1 MTRQDMVPAREW
13 GGRLPV
19 AVVFPEAEPQA
30 LSTLGWQSVFQEL
43 GYDHGFYVERF
54 FWSDELE
61 KACSP
66 DSDKQLRHFP
76 LICFSLN
83 FEGDFLSLI
92 KILQAEEIPVCA
104 VERSDW
110 PLIMAGG
117 PIAFLNPF
125 PVLPSLDFLYVGES
139 EDKFRIIAK
148 EISRSWLSGR
158 TRDHALE
165 KIRALPGILVQGRK
179 NRVRRQISMT
189 QPGLLPHPVH
199 SRFVSSRSVFR
210 DSFLVEINRGCPYGC
225 RFCAAGFIYRPP
237 RVADL
242 DKLKRIIETGSPRKV
257 GLVGTALTDWEH
269 LRPFLDWLHSRK
281 IKFSLSSLRADGLD
295 MDFLRFLRHTGIRS
309 ITLAVEGISRTLRT
323 AINKHFNEDKFFQAV
338 ENISGLRFNTLKL
351 YFILGLPGETLDDF
365 HELELFLE
373 RLDQA
378 RKSGQG
384 GRSKGVELIS
394 ISASMFVPKPWTP
407 LQWAP
412 MDTEDVFLEK
422 TRRFKKICARYKGVR
437 FQAEKPF
444 GAMLQGLLSRGDENI
459 HELLVMAAEKKGS
472 WRKAI
477 QAWPGKMDD
486 YVHREFSMDTVFAWD
501 IIDPGVEKKYL
512 EKEWARYHKALLTP
526 PCPDQPCEKCG
537 RCGMDRFLAT
547 SP

>member
-1 MTRQDMVPAREW
+1 MIRQDMVPAREW

-19 AVVFPEAEPQA
+19 ALVFPEAEPQA
-30 LSTLGWQSVFQEL
+30 LSTLGWQSVYQEL
-43 GYDHGFYVERF
+43 GYDDGFYVERF

-92 KILQAEEIPVCA
+92 KILQAENIPASV

-125 PVLPSLDFLYVGES
+125 PISPSLDFLYVGES
-139 EDKFRIIAK
+139 EGRFRITAK
-148 EISRSWLSGR
+148 VISRSWLSGE
-158 TRDHALE
+158 TRHHALE
-165 KIRALPGILVQGRK
+165 KISGLPGILVPGRK
-179 NRVRRQISMT
+179 QRVRKQVSIKK
-189 QPGLLPHPVH
+189 PGLLPSPVH
-199 SRFVSSRSVFR
+199 SAFVSPRSVFK

-242 DKLKRIIETGSPRKV
+242 NVLKNIIETSSPRKV
-257 GLVGTALTDWEH
+257 GLVGTALTDWDH
-269 LRPFLDWLHSRK
+269 LRPFLDWLYSRK

-295 MDFLRFLRHTGIRS
+295 MDFLKFLRRTGIRT

-323 AINKHFNEDKFFQAV
+323 AMNKHFSEDKFFQAV
-338 ENISGLRFNTLKL
+338 ENISRLRFNTLKL

-365 HELELFLE
+365 HELQYFLE

-378 RKSGQG
+378 RRSGQG
-384 GRSKGVELIS
+384 GRNTGVELIS

-412 MDTEDVFLEK
+412 MDRENVFLEK
-422 TRRFKKICARYKGVR
+422 TRRFKKLCAPYKGVR

-444 GAMLQGLLSRGDENI
+444 AAMLQGLLSRGDEKI
-459 HELLVMAAEKKGS
+459 HDLLILAAGKDVT
-472 WRKAI
+472 WRKALK
-477 QAWPGKMDD
+477 AWPGKIDD
-486 YVHREFSMDTVFAWD
+486 YIHRKFSMDKDFVWD
-501 IIDPGVEKKYL
+501 LIDIGVEKKYL

-526 PCPDQPCEKCG
+526 PCPDQPCTKCG
-537 RCGMDRFLAT
+537 RCGMDKFLG
-547 SP
+547 